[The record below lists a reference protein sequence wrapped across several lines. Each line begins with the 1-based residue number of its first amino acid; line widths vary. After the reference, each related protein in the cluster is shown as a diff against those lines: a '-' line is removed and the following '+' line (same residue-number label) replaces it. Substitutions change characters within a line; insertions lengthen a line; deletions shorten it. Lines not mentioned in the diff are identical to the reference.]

1 MGRKRQTKANIISF
15 TKVKS
20 GSVKLMAFKLRQIP
34 REKMLVSFLD
44 ELHQER
50 RENYLDDLRQS
61 FCKG

>member
-1 MGRKRQTKANIISF
+1 MGRERQTKAKLISF

-20 GSVKLMAFKLRQIP
+20 GSVKLMAYKLRQVP
-34 REKMLVSFLD
+34 RDKMLVSFLD

>member
-1 MGRKRQTKANIISF
+1 MGRKRQTKTNIISF

-20 GSVKLMAFKLRQIP
+20 GSVKLMAFKLKQIP

>member
-1 MGRKRQTKANIISF
+1 MGRERQTKAKLISF

-20 GSVKLMAFKLRQIP
+20 GSVKLMAFKLKQIP